1 MGPQL
6 RLRARMA
13 VADAL
18 RTSGGATDR
27 ARAAHRAAC
36 EAFEEAWDAARAEV
50 ERAGPIA
57 CAAGCSACCH
67 QHVAVSAI
75 EAIAVAAAIAG
86 TPLEARARDADAAI
100 GARDAA
106 ARRRA
111 RIPCPFLEPD
121 GRCAIH
127 PTRPLRCR
135 GVHGRDAALCRA
147 QTDDPDAADAERRTR
162 MGEHPA
168 FPLAPVRLAD
178 AVLAGLAAAGAE
190 RGIAD
195 DTLELVRAV
204 TLLLDDP
211 ARAEA
216 TMTGADDLAQARLDV
231 ARRPPV
237 ASA

>member
-1 MGPQL
+1 
-6 RLRARMA
+6 
-13 VADAL
+13 
-18 RTSGGATDR
+18 
-27 ARAAHRAAC
+27 
-36 EAFEEAWDAARAEV
+36 
-50 ERAGPIA
+50 
-57 CAAGCSACCH
+57 
-67 QHVAVSAI
+67 
-75 EAIAVAAAIAG
+75 
-86 TPLEARARDADAAI
+86 
-100 GARDAA
+100 
-106 ARRRA
+106 
-111 RIPCPFLEPD
+111 
-121 GRCAIH
+121 
-127 PTRPLRCR
+127 
-135 GVHGRDAALCRA
+135 
-147 QTDDPDAADAERRTR
+147 

-211 ARAEA
+211 ARAKA

>member
-1 MGPQL
+1 MVAQL
-6 RLRARMA
+6 RLRARVA

-18 RTSGGATDR
+18 RTGGGAAGR
-27 ARAAHRAAC
+27 ARAAHLAAC
-36 EAFEEAWDAARAEV
+36 AAFEEAWDAARPEV
-50 ERAGPIA
+50 ERAGAIA

-75 EAIAVAAAIAG
+75 EAVAVAAAIAG
-86 TPLEARARDADAAI
+86 TPLEARARTADTAI
-100 GARDAA
+100 GARDAP

-127 PTRPLRCR
+127 PARPLRCR
-135 GVHGRDAALCRA
+135 GVHGRDAALCLA

-162 MGEHPA
+162 TGEHPA

-178 AVLAGLAAAGAE
+178 AVLAGMAAAGAE
-190 RGIAD
+190 RGIVD
-195 DTLELVRAV
+195 DTLEFVRAV
-204 TLLLDDP
+204 VLLLDDP
-211 ARAEA
+211 GRAEA
-216 TMTGADDLAQARLDV
+216 TMAGADDLAEARLDA

>member
-1 MGPQL
+1 MVAHL
-6 RLRARMA
+6 RLRTRVA

-18 RTSGGATDR
+18 RAGGGAAAR

-36 EAFEEAWDAARAEV
+36 DAFGTAWEAARADV
-50 ERAGPIA
+50 ERQGPIA

-75 EAIAVAAAIAG
+75 EAVAVADAITG
-86 TPLEARARDADAAI
+86 TQLEARVRAADAAM
-100 GARDAA
+100 GTLDAP

-111 RIPCPFLEPD
+111 RIPCPFLDAD
-121 GRCAIH
+121 GSCAIH
-127 PTRPLRCR
+127 LARPLRCR
-135 GVHGRDAALCRA
+135 GVHGRDAAICRA

-162 MGEHPA
+162 SGEHPA

-178 AVLAGLAAAGAE
+178 AVLAGLAEAGAE

-204 TLLLDDP
+204 ALLLEEP
-211 ARAEA
+211 GRAEA
-216 TMTGADDLAQARLDV
+216 TMAGADDLAAARLDV

>member
-1 MGPQL
+1 MGAQL

-18 RTSGGATDR
+18 RAGGDARAR
-27 ARAAHRAAC
+27 ARAAHGAAC
-36 EAFEEAWDAARAEV
+36 AAFEAAWAAARAEV
-50 ERAGPIA
+50 ERAGAIA

-75 EAIAVAAAIAG
+75 EAVAVADAIAG
-86 TPLEARARDADAAI
+86 TDLEARVREADAAI
-100 GARDAA
+100 GTRDAQ

-111 RIPCPFLEPD
+111 GIPCPFLD
-121 GRCAIH
+121 AGGSCAIH
-127 PTRPLRCR
+127 PARPLRCR

-147 QTDDPDAADAERRTR
+147 QTDDPDAADAERSTR

-204 TLLLDDP
+204 ALLLDDP
-211 ARAEA
+211 GRAAA
-216 TMTGADDLAQARLDV
+216 TMAGADDLAEARLDV
-231 ARRPPV
+231 QSRPPV